1 MAKGKLGD
9 YKIVAIGGS
18 AGSLD
23 VIIRIMQAL
32 PEQTSTTFLVVVH
45 RKNSTDNILTN
56 LLSTKTKLPVKE
68 VEDKEPLLP
77 GMVYI
82 APPDYHLLV
91 ENEQNF
97 SLDSSEKVNYSR
109 PSIDVAFESVA
120 AVFGR
125 SAIAVLLS
133 GASADGAKGLHKIK
147 IAGGYTIVQDPASA
161 DMAYMPQQAINLGSY
176 SQNSSTFSSDRCIVT
191 FVTIFPF
198 CIFHLCVH

>member
-161 DMAYMPQQAINLGSY
+161 DMAYMPQQAINLGDLNAVVPSAELPAFIT
-176 SQNSSTFSSDRCIVT
+176 QLLTK
-191 FVTIFPF
+191 
-198 CIFHLCVH
+198 